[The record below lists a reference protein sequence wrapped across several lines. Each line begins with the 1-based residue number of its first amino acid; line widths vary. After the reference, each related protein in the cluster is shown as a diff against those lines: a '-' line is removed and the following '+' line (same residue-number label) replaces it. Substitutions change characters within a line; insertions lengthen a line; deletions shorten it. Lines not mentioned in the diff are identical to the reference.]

1 MRKVKGARS
10 MEKTEATVLDD
21 DFHAMLERIRQKAA
35 NRKNVVALP
44 TPPEDGIIC
53 KRCGNTGWIEV
64 NQDGHCYMAHCPDC
78 YEKRQVARR
87 LKASGVNPE
96 DYRRYTLESFD
107 GKRSP
112 AAAKMLN
119 MARQYLENHTK
130 NGPGFGVFGGSGMG
144 KTHVCIAVCQ
154 GLTRQYGEPHYYFSY
169 RSEAPELLKAA
180 TSYREDYDT
189 AMNKWKSVP
198 NLYIDDLFKLAGTVK
213 DGHLADVDR
222 EELRLMFDLI
232 NARYINHLTTIFS
245 SEFPIKDITAI
256 DAALG
261 SRIYEMINPYGLYV
275 TGRNQRIGGK
285 R

>member
-1 MRKVKGARS
+1 
-10 MEKTEATVLDD
+10 MEKTEATVRDD

-64 NQDGHCYMAHCPDC
+64 NQDGHCYMDHCPDC

-144 KTHVCIAVCQ
+144 KTHICIAVCLA
-154 GLTRQYGEPHYYFSY
+154 LTQHFGEPHHYFSY
-169 RSEAPELLKAA
+169 RAEILDLVKAA
-180 TSYREDYDT
+180 RSYSQDYDV
-189 AMNKWKSVP
+189 AMDRWKNAD
-198 NLYIDDLFKLAGTVK
+198 NLYVDDLFKLSGRVQ
-213 DGHLADVDR
+213 DGHLVDIDR
-222 EELRLMFDLI
+222 EELRVVFDLI
-232 NARYINHLTTIFS
+232 NARYVNHKTTIFS
-245 SEFPIKDITAI
+245 GEYSIKDISQI
-256 DAALG
+256 DMALG
-261 SRIYEMINPYGLYV
+261 SRIYQMIEPYGLYV
-275 TGRNQRIGGK
+275 AGKNQRIGGK
-285 R
+285 

>member
-1 MRKVKGARS
+1 
-10 MEKTEATVLDD
+10 MEKAEATVRDD
-21 DFHAMLERIRQKAA
+21 DFRAMLERIRQKAA
-35 NRKNVVALP
+35 QHKNVVVLP
-44 TPPEDGIIC
+44 LPPEDGIIC
-53 KRCGNTGWIEV
+53 PRCHNTGWIEV
-64 NQDGHCYMAHCPDC
+64 NKNGRTYMAHCSEC
-78 YEKRQVARR
+78 YEQRQVNRR
-87 LKASGVNPE
+87 LKQSGISPE
-96 DYRRYTLESFD
+96 DYKRYTLENFD
-107 GKRSP
+107 GSRSQT
-112 AAAKMLN
+112 ASRMLN
-119 MARQYLENHTK
+119 MAKDYLRCHKK
-130 NGPGFGVFGGSGMG
+130 NGPGFGIFGGSGLG
-144 KTHVCIAVCQ
+144 KTHICIAVCQ

-180 TSYREDYDT
+180 TSYRDDYDT

>member
-1 MRKVKGARS
+1 
-10 MEKTEATVLDD
+10 MEKAEATVQDD
-21 DFHAMLERIRQKAA
+21 DFRAMLERIRQKAA
-35 NRKNVVALP
+35 QHKNVVVLP
-44 TPPEDGIIC
+44 PLPEDGIIC
-53 KRCGNTGWIEV
+53 PRCHNTGWIEV
-64 NQDGHCYMAHCPDC
+64 TKDGHTYMAHCPAC
-78 YEKRQVARR
+78 YEQRQVNRR
-87 LKASGVNPE
+87 LKKSGISPE
-96 DYRRYTLESFD
+96 DYKRYTLESFD
-107 GKRSP
+107 GSRSQT
-112 AAAKMLN
+112 ASRMLN
-119 MARQYLENHTK
+119 MAKDYLRCHKK
-130 NGPGFGVFGGSGMG
+130 NGPGFGIFGGSGLG

-213 DGHLADVDR
+213 DGHLTDVDR

>member
-1 MRKVKGARS
+1 
-10 MEKTEATVLDD
+10 MEKAEATVQDD

-64 NQDGHCYMAHCPDC
+64 NHDGHCYMDHCPDC

-144 KTHVCIAVCQ
+144 KTHICIGVCQ
-154 GLTRQYGEPHYYFSY
+154 ELTRRYSEPHFYFSY
-169 RSEAPELLKAA
+169 RSEVPELLKAA
-180 TSYREDYDT
+180 RSYKTDYDS
-189 AMNKWKSVP
+189 ALEKWKTVP
-198 NLYIDDLFKLAGTVK
+198 NLYIDDLFKLAGPVK
-213 DGHLADVDR
+213 DGKLLDIER

>member
-1 MRKVKGARS
+1 
-10 MEKTEATVLDD
+10 MEKDEATVRDD
-21 DFHAMLERIRQKAA
+21 DLRAMLERIRQKAYQH
-35 NRKNVVALP
+35 KNVVVLP
-44 TPPEDGIIC
+44 PPPEDGIIC
-53 KRCGNTGWIEV
+53 PQCHNTGWIEV
-64 NQDGHCYMAHCPDC
+64 NKNGRTYMAHCPAC
-78 YEKRQVARR
+78 YEQRQVNRR
-87 LKASGVNPE
+87 LKQSGISPE
-96 DYRRYTLESFD
+96 DYKRYTLESFD

-144 KTHVCIAVCQ
+144 KTHICIGVCQ
-154 GLTRQYGEPHYYFSY
+154 ELTRRYSEPHFYFSY
-169 RSEAPELLKAA
+169 RSEVPELLKAA
-180 TSYREDYDT
+180 RSYNTDYDS
-189 AMNKWKSVP
+189 ALEKWKTVP
-198 NLYIDDLFKLAGTVK
+198 NLYIDDLFKLAGPVK
-213 DGHLADVDR
+213 DGKLLDIER

-275 TGRNQRIGGK
+275 TGRNQRIGG
-285 R
+285 